1 MNYCILNGVKSTT
14 INGLL
19 IQSLPPISKPL
30 MRTSIEEIDGR
41 DGDIVTNL
49 GYSAYDKQMS
59 IGLYGDYDV
68 DEVIQFFST
77 EGTVT
82 FSNEPDKYYNYQ
94 IINQIDFER
103 LIRFKTATV
112 TFHVQPFKYSAV
124 DDSFTFSTNQL
135 NVKSYSATKNGV
147 TCNAQNGVISIQ
159 GTATSA
165 VEFYVP
171 IDAMN
176 LDAGSYTLQALTD
189 GTGESAC
196 SIRVIGSVPSDAD
209 SFGGT
214 YLPLQNGGTASMSAT
229 LSASKTFNY
238 VWFYI
243 TAGTALDFTLDVQM
257 LDDDVSSFTVF
268 NRGNTISR
276 PALTIY
282 GSGTINLSING
293 AELFTISLGDAGYIT
308 LDGAQMNAYQGNIL
322 MNRSVSGDY
331 SNLVLNIGTN
341 TISWTGSV
349 TQIEVEN
356 FARWI

>member
-1 MNYCILNGVKSTT
+1 MSYVILNGVKSTT
-14 INGLL
+14 IKGLL

-30 MRTSIEEIDGR
+30 IRTSVEEIDGR
-41 DGDIVTNL
+41 DGDIVTKL
-49 GYSAYDKQMS
+49 GYSAYDKPME

-68 DEVIQFFST
+68 DQVIQFFDS
-77 EGTVT
+77 EGTVI
-82 FSNEPDKYYNYQ
+82 FSNEPDKFYNYQ
-94 IINQIDFER
+94 IVSQIDFEK
-103 LIRFKTATV
+103 LINFKTATV
-112 TFHVQPFKYSAV
+112 TFHVQPFKFSAV
-124 DDSFTFSTNQL
+124 DDAFSFSSNQMD
-135 NVKSYSATKNGV
+135 VSIYSATKNGV
-147 TCNAQNGVISIQ
+147 TISAENGVISLQ

-171 IDAMN
+171 INAMT
-176 LDAGSYTLQALTD
+176 LEAGGYTLQATTD

-214 YLPLQNGGTASMSAT
+214 YLPLSESGSASMSAT
-229 LSASKTFNY
+229 LSSSKTFNY

-243 TAGTALDFTLDVQM
+243 TSGTALNFTLDVEM
-257 LDDDVSSFTVF
+257 LSESFNSCVVF
-268 NRGNTISR
+268 NRGNTTSR

-293 AELFTISLGDAGYIT
+293 AQLFVINLAEAEFIT

-322 MNRSVSGDY
+322 MNRSVAGDY
-331 SNLVLNIGTN
+331 DNLVLNVGTN
-341 TISWTGSV
+341 TISWVGNV

-356 FARWI
+356 VSRWI